1 MSRLRVRFLKVKR
14 DEVINITVF
23 NHCLTFEDHLYS
35 YFSHK
40 ASYPQLR
47 NFLCGM
53 LPTSTIAT
61 AIRLI
66 TYVDATIADVTILL
80 KHSSA
85 QQEEI
90 LPFENVFLPLLNLFL
105 FLTSILVLNPLG
117 SRMSHLPPKLSMQIS
132 HLLTSLFM
140 LLCLYIRQPPPRHWK

>member
-66 TYVDATIADVTILL
+66 TYASLL